1 MDHDK
6 LTDEMREVLLSLTGT
21 SVKRMF
27 GADAYFVGPAMFA
40 FFAPGAIVLRLPH
53 AVFAEAVAS
62 KRAIPFLSLGAA
74 HLNGWA
80 EVPFERC
87 PLDDL
92 RALVESAHASGTRV
106 ARAASRRRKPS
117 GARRTRRRRPQTI

>member
-1 MDHDK
+1 MDHEK
-6 LTDEMREVLLSLTGT
+6 LTDETREFLLSLNGT

-53 AVFAEAVAS
+53 AAFAEAVAS
-62 KRAIPFLSLGAA
+62 ERAVPFLSLGAA

-80 EVPFERC
+80 EVPFDRTSPE
-87 PLDDL
+87 DL

-117 GARRTRRRRPQTI
+117 RARRTRRRRPQTI